1 MDGVP
6 SSNTLWLSAVCSGML
21 INPKDCR
28 PFTRLF
34 LKPYF
39 HLNVF
44 VMTLNQD
51 SLGISM

>member
-21 INPKDCR
+21 INPKDCS